1 MFKLSIEKV
10 TAIGI
15 MGTSTN
21 TFNLNDTLTREQAE
35 KVLNQLF
42 ERPALDRITAPSFK
56 DSPSTHWAIGEI
68 EAAVTAQRIKK

>member
-1 MFKLSIEKV
+1 MFKLSIENV

-35 KVLNQLF
+35 KCSTNYSKDQL
-42 ERPALDRITAPSFK
+42 
-56 DSPSTHWAIGEI
+56 
-68 EAAVTAQRIKK
+68 

>member
-1 MFKLSIEKV
+1 MVIYSIRYYFQVITQRHNKIFRHQATAKHLQMFKLSIEKV

-35 KVLNQLF
+35 KCSTNYSKDQL
-42 ERPALDRITAPSFK
+42 
-56 DSPSTHWAIGEI
+56 
-68 EAAVTAQRIKK
+68 

>member
-35 KVLNQLF
+35 KCSTNY
-42 ERPALDRITAPSFK
+42 SK
-56 DSPSTHWAIGEI
+56 DKS
-68 EAAVTAQRIKK
+68 R